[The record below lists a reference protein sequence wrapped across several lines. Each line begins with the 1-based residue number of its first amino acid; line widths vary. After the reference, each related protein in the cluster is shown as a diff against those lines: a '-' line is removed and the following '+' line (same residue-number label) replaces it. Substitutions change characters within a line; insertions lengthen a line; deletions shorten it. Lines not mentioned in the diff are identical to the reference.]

1 MVVYCGRSLK
11 AVNLR
16 AKDKVFFFFLILV
29 FLNCCLV
36 GFIEVIVFE
45 R

>member
-16 AKDKVFFFFLILV
+16 AKDKVFFFLILV

-45 R
+45 